1 MSKRRS
7 AARRRPRGKTSPAP
21 PLAAAAPIRR
31 RPSLDEIGGT
41 GLRTSGGKIL
51 EEYNPDLKGPK
62 LYADYDRMLRGDG
75 QIQAIELVVTLPIEA
90 TAWRVDPHPAGE
102 PIDLEIADA
111 LATNLF
117 DGMSCSWEDVVA
129 ETMMSPLMGVNLLE
143 KVYERRDGQD
153 WLRKLA
159 PRHPRTIEKWILD
172 PEGGVQGI
180 VQRVTDPTTGRVDD
194 KPIPIERLLRFTYRG
209 RGGNP
214 EGIGLMRAM
223 RSHWVI
229 KHALWNIANVGMETL
244 YNPPAVGHL
253 PDNYTQSDRD
263 QYMAI
268 LRHFGKGIAL
278 PPGYVTPEFPAGN
291 QRLPNILSYIQ
302 YHDTLIARSALAQFL
317 QLGSGE
323 TGSWALSDS
332 HVTLFLMALEQMVVR
347 IAGVFDR
354 YLIPEWVGY
363 SYPGVDRFPRMG
375 WSPIAHI
382 MQRAA
387 ILQTLQG
394 LATGKL
400 IEIDDDIEA
409 LIRDMLGLPEKTGGD
424 DEGDVDETI
433 PQEDIGASRRYR
445 QPVRSSRHSR
455 PPIHAA
461 ARERQRPRDQRRFDR
476 DQSRLD
482 AAKKSFQ
489 TDMTELVKRQHAA
502 LKKTLAPLIEEFKAA
517 SDLSKGSVLRKMQRL
532 EVPLVGKYENLIAAW
547 LRRFYQTAVERAA
560 EEAGIEPPKTISN
573 AVRTWFATR
582 AQAIAQ
588 KHAEALRAA
597 VLFEA
602 LDIVRKDIPT
612 KQVLWN
618 AEQQARQRANL
629 DIRDDLMA
637 AGNELVD
644 LINDALAEVEIEA
657 PE

>member
-1 MSKRRS
+1 MSRK
-7 AARRRPRGKTSPAP
+7 RRPRGRTAPTPAP
-21 PLAAAAPIRR
+21 IVSAAAAPVQR
-31 RPSLDEIGGT
+31 RPSPGEIGGT
-41 GLRTSGGKIL
+41 GLRISGGKIA

-62 LYADYDRMLRGDG
+62 LYADYDRMFRGDG
-75 QIQAIELVVTLPIEA
+75 QIQAIELVLTLPIEA
-90 TAWRVDPHPAGE
+90 TTWRVDPHPEGE

-111 LATNLF
+111 LAVNLF
-117 DGMSCSWEDVVA
+117 DGMTCTWEDTVA
-129 ETMMSPLMGVNLLE
+129 ECMMAPLMGVNFLE
-143 KVYERRDGQD
+143 PVWEKREGQD

-159 PRHPRTIEKWILD
+159 PRHPRTIIEWIFD
-172 PEGGVQGI
+172 PEGGLQGI
-180 VQRVTDPTTGRVDD
+180 VQRVANPTTGRVDD
-194 KPIPIERLLRFTYRG
+194 KPIPIDRLLRFTYRG

-214 EGIGLMRAM
+214 EGIGLMRGM
-223 RSHWVI
+223 RTHWFI
-229 KHALWNIANVGMETL
+229 KHALMNIANVGMETL
-244 YNPPAVGHL
+244 YNPPAVGTL
-253 PDNYTQSDRD
+253 PERSTQNDREI
-263 QYMAI
+263 YLEV
-268 LRHFGKGIAL
+268 LRHFGRGVTI
-278 PPGYVTPEFPAGN
+278 PHGWSTPEFPAGN

-332 HVTLFLMALEQMVVR
+332 HVTLFLMTLEQMVVR

-354 YLIPEWVGY
+354 YLIPKWVGY
-363 SYPGVDRFPRMG
+363 RYPGHDRFPRLG

-400 IEIDDDIEA
+400 IEIDDDIED
-409 LIRDMLGLPEKTGGD
+409 LIRDMLGLPERSD
-424 DEGDVDETI
+424 ADEGDVEETI

-445 QPVRSSRHSR
+445 QPSRAARRSR
-455 PPIHAA
+455 PPAIAA

-476 DQSRLD
+476 DESRLD
-482 AAKKSFQ
+482 AAKKDFQ
-489 TDMTELVKRQHAA
+489 RDMTDLVKRQHAA
-502 LKKTLAPLIEEFKAA
+502 LKDKLQPLIEEFRAA
-517 SDLSKGSVLRKMQRL
+517 SDLSKGAVLRKMQRL
-532 EVPLVGKYENLIAAW
+532 EVPLVGKYENLIAGW
-547 LRRFYQTAVERAA
+547 LKQFYQTALERAA
-560 EEAGIEPPKTISN
+560 DEAKVDPPKTISN
-573 AVRTWFATR
+573 AIRTWLATR

-588 KHAEALRAA
+588 KHAEALRAS

-629 DIRDDLMA
+629 DLRDDLVA
-637 AGNELVD
+637 GGNELID
-644 LINDALAEVEIEA
+644 LINDALAEVEIQ
-657 PE
+657 